1 MDGQD
6 PDLVKALLVKEKQES
21 AQRHQRAAQVFSAFG
36 EVSPAMG
43 MIGTLVGLVSMLG
56 NMSDPKAIGP
66 SMAVALLT
74 TLYGAVL
81 ANCVFIPWPINCA
94 CGLRKNPPAKASCSM
109 ACWPYSRGSIR
120 V

>member
-1 MDGQD
+1 MELLVDGQD

-56 NMSDPKAIGP
+56 NMSDPKAIG
-66 SMAVALLT
+66 LHGR
-74 TLYGAVL
+74 GA
-81 ANCVFIPWPINCA
+81 AHNFIW
-94 CGLRKNPPAKASCSM
+94 R
-109 ACWPYSRGSIR
+109 R
-120 V
+120 VS